1 MAKKENRA
9 RAFLNKVLKGR
20 PQPSAPRA
28 GFKVSGSRYDSGG
41 KVNRKK
47 NV

>member
-1 MAKKENRA
+1 MAKKENKA

-20 PQPSAPRA
+20 PQPSAPTL
-28 GFKVSGSRYDSGG
+28 GVKKSRYSDGG
-41 KVNRKK
+41 KVTRKK

>member
-1 MAKKENRA
+1 MAKKKNAA
-9 RAFLNKVLKGR
+9 REFINKFLKGR
-20 PQPSAPRA
+20 PQPSAPT
-28 GFKVSGSRYDSGG
+28 SGVKKSRYDNGG

>member
-1 MAKKENRA
+1 MAKKENKA
-9 RAFLNKVLKGR
+9 KVFLNKVLKGR

-28 GFKVSGSRYDSGG
+28 GVGKSRYDDGG
-41 KVNRKK
+41 KVIRKK